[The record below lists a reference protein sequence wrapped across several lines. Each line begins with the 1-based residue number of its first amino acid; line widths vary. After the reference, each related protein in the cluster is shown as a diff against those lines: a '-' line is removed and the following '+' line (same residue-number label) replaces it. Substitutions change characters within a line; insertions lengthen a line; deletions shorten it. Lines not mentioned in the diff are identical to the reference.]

1 MSLLYFCLP
10 QSRIYTYTCGE
21 TNQFAMYYA
30 SKKVLGQALKAFA
43 FALSLFAT
51 QVVSA
56 QVDAPKPISVR
67 EFETIVVFTFEN
79 AVNDQGLF
87 TITNSNGEVVMENE
101 IELVSYGAI
110 FTVAKSNLPP
120 AAYVVRVVAV
130 NEEFVG
136 DFDITQ

>member
-1 MSLLYFCLP
+1 MLYSTKNLL
-10 QSRIYTYTCGE
+10 
-21 TNQFAMYYA
+21 
-30 SKKVLGQALKAFA
+30 SKPFKAFA
-43 FALSLFAT
+43 VVAT
-51 QVVSA
+51 MLLCNTAIA
-56 QVDAPKPISVR
+56 QSDSPKPISVR

-110 FTVAKSNLPP
+110 FTVDKSNLPP